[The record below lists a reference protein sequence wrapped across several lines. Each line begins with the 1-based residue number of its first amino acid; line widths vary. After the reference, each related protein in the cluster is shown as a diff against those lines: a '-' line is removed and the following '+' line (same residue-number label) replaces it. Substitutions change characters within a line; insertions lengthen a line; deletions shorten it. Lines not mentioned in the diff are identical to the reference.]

1 MEQFHDKSM
10 ITHVNMVYFFC
21 HDFVCICSHIYHIW
35 GKTRASEVATSYWE
49 WLGCWALK
57 VVKQSGTK
65 STSFFAGPTTGSLAT
80 VRTRCQ
86 NTFLTEKKTYVLTG
100 FKLALWFCPKVVFPK
115 CVAPFVSSTSSTS
128 SHCFPCSPC
137 GRNQDHD
144 LVEKICDHFG
154 KRSWNQFFTS
164 CFYYLSNFY
173 QIYNVYIYILYIYT
187 LNTNLYIEKRTHQG
201 SLSGSDSAGVLC
213 DSWQE
218 CNPWCKSPEA

>member
-1 MEQFHDKSM
+1 MF
-10 ITHVNMVYFFC
+10 
-21 HDFVCICSHIYHIW
+21 SHISHLGENSCFRGSNQLLRMAGLLGFEGGEAEWDKEYVVLCRSYNWIL
-35 GKTRASEVATSYWE
+35 GNSQNAVSEHFPDW
-49 WLGCWALK
+49 
-57 VVKQSGTK
+57 
-65 STSFFAGPTTGSLAT
+65 
-80 VRTRCQ
+80 
-86 NTFLTEKKTYVLTG
+86 KKTYVLTG

-173 QIYNVYIYILYIYT
+173 QIYNVYIYTIYIYIEYEFIHRKE
-187 LNTNLYIEKRTHQG
+187 NTSRVSVRFRFSRG
-201 SLSGSDSAGVLC
+201 SLRLMTGMQPLVQVAGGLMSLTARFPYRFWTKQSVVMV
-213 DSWQE
+213 
-218 CNPWCKSPEA
+218 PEK